1 MTVSHL
7 KTAYKGINFPRS
19 CSYNHYISL
28 PLKIWAQKM
37 SFLKSPCLC
46 RLFSCLSGLLEL
58 NPAFGLCGIDGYNGC
73 RRSISGSR
81 IDIQAVGIQGI
92 L

>member
-28 PLKIWAQKM
+28 PLKILGTKK
-37 SFLKSPCLC
+37 SFLKSSICASYLVTWP
-46 RLFSCLSGLLEL
+46 GLLEF
-58 NPAFGLCGIDGYNGC
+58 NPAFGLCSIHGNNGC
-73 RRSISGSR
+73 RRSMSGSR
-81 IDIQAVGIQGI
+81 IDIQAAGIQGI